1 MERVDHMLT
10 KQVFG
15 IGFTELT
22 SLIAR
27 RRVSCS
33 KWANGKHSIAKS
45 FSHESGNIWFESM
58 DHTWVGGTEWIVT
71 ADEHGANAVPV
82 HNKFVDQAKAL
93 EPRLLSMV
101 IPSRWFFGGRGL
113 DEFRRSMLMD
123 RRIRRLVDYPDSRQ
137 CFQGVNVAGGI
148 CYFLWDRDDE
158 GDCTV
163 DSYQLPNAPSE
174 VVRQNQSLSILK
186 KVMHV
191 ETGSESFSLPTDRRF
206 DQQVSS

>member
-1 MERVDHMLT
+1 
-10 KQVFG
+10 
-15 IGFTELT
+15 
-22 SLIAR
+22 
-27 RRVSCS
+27 
-33 KWANGKHSIAKS
+33 
-45 FSHESGNIWFESM
+45 
-58 DHTWVGGTEWIVT
+58 VGGTEWIVT

-82 HNKFVDQAKAL
+82 YNKFVDQAKAL

-191 ETGSESFSLPTDRRF
+191 ETGCESLSLPTDRRF